1 MAKFRYKAKNLD
13 NKIVKGVLF
22 AKDEEELRQI
32 ISNQKYF
39 LVSARKVPESTQFFT
54 FLEKVSSDVLAAF
67 CREFAIMISAGITIT
82 KSIETLKTSTRN
94 RKLKDILEEVHIEL
108 LKGRMLS
115 ESLEKYPKTFPAFFR
130 NMIRIGEISGRLDR
144 VLPQLA
150 DYYENDTKVKKQ
162 VRSAMAY
169 PIFLVFLS
177 FAVITILSFFVIPI
191 FGELFASFDAEL
203 PKITRI
209 SIAVSDFLKLN
220 FGFIVLGIFLILLLI
235 KWLKSLPRVRLAL
248 DRLKL
253 SFPILKNVVIATMT
267 ARFTSGLSTLLKSGI
282 PVVEAIDTMGKMLG
296 NASVEEKFVIATSEI
311 KRGQGIAKSL
321 KTIDLF
327 PDMLIQMLVVGEQ
340 TAELEQVLDKT
351 SGYFGENVNA
361 SIKKMVSVIEPLM
374 TILVGFMV
382 LFVIISV
389 FVPMLDLLNAID
401 RIG

>member
-1 MAKFRYKAKNLD
+1 
-13 NKIVKGVLF
+13 
-22 AKDEEELRQI
+22 
-32 ISNQKYF
+32 
-39 LVSARKVPESTQFFT
+39 
-54 FLEKVSSDVLAAF
+54 
-67 CREFAIMISAGITIT
+67 
-82 KSIETLKTSTRN
+82 
-94 RKLKDILEEVHIEL
+94 
-108 LKGRMLS
+108 
-115 ESLEKYPKTFPAFFR
+115 
-130 NMIRIGEISGRLDR
+130 
-144 VLPQLA
+144 
-150 DYYENDTKVKKQ
+150 
-162 VRSAMAY
+162 
-169 PIFLVFLS
+169 
-177 FAVITILSFFVIPI
+177 
-191 FGELFASFDAEL
+191 
-203 PKITRI
+203 
-209 SIAVSDFLKLN
+209 N

-340 TAELEQVLDKT
+340 TGELEQVLDKT

>member
-1 MAKFRYKAKNLD
+1 MAKFRYKAKNLE
-13 NKIVKGVLF
+13 NKVIKGVLF

-39 LVSARKVPESTQFFT
+39 LVSSRKIPESTQFFS
-54 FLEKVSSDVLAAF
+54 FLEKVSSDVLAIF
-67 CREFAIMISAGITIT
+67 CREFAIMISSGITIT
-82 KSIETLKTSTRN
+82 KSIETLKNSTRN
-94 RKLKDILEEVHIEL
+94 RKLREILEEVHIEL

-115 ESLEKYPKTFPAFFR
+115 EALEKYPKTFPVFFR

-169 PIFLVFLS
+169 PTFLVFLS
-177 FAVITILSFFVIPI
+177 IGVVAVLSLFVVPI

-203 PKITRI
+203 PQVTKI
-209 SIAVSDFLKLN
+209 SIMVSEFLRMN
-220 FGFIVLGIFLILLLI
+220 FGFIVLGFFLIFFLF
-235 KWLKSLPRVRLAL
+235 KWLKTLPKVRLAI

-253 SFPILKNVVIATMT
+253 NFPVIKNVVIAQMT
-267 ARFTSGLSTLLKSGI
+267 ARFTSGLSTLIKSGI
-282 PVVEAIDTMGKMLG
+282 PIVDSIDTMGKMLG
-296 NASVEEKFVIATSEI
+296 NKAVEEKFVFASSEI
-311 KRGQGIAKSL
+311 KRGQGIAKAI

-327 PDMLIQMLVVGEQ
+327 PDMLIQMLIVGEQ

-351 SGYFGENVNA
+351 SGYFEENVNA
-361 SIKKMVSVIEPLM
+361 SIKRMVSVIEPLM

-389 FVPMLDLLNAID
+389 FIPMMDLLNAID